1 MTEEIVVIGKITSV
15 FGVKGGV
22 KVFSY
27 TKPRLNIL
35 NYKDWLL
42 DVDGQWQSVKMV
54 SGRQQG
60 KTIGVNLEGV
70 NDRSQAEALIGRKIA
85 ITSNQLPE
93 LDDGSF
99 YWRDLEGMRVINSEN
114 VDFGVV
120 SHLIETGSNDV
131 LVVRETAEQASGKK
145 QKERMIPFLA
155 DAVLDVDTENRVMH
169 VEWDA
174 DF

>member
-1 MTEEIVVIGKITSV
+1 MAEEIVVIGKITSA

-35 NYKDWLL
+35 NYSPWLL
-42 DVDGQWQSVKMV
+42 KLNGQWQPVERLY
-54 SGRQQG
+54 GRQQG
-60 KTIGVNLEGV
+60 KSIAAELKGYSNR
-70 NDRSQAEALIGRKIA
+70 DQAEALAGVDIA
-85 ITSNQLPE
+85 ITSDQLPQLSNDE
-93 LDDGSF
+93 F
-99 YWRDLEGMRVINSEN
+99 YWRDLVGMRVVNQEAI
-114 VDFGVV
+114 DFGLV

-131 LVVRETAEQASGKK
+131 LVVLETAEQASGKK
-145 QKERMIPFLA
+145 RKERMIPFTQ
-155 DAVLDVDTENRVMH
+155 DAVINIDREAQLIT